1 MKLNELLQVE
11 NKHEKIDVHFKWD
24 VSNLT
29 TYQRYERAL
38 LCLKVYEREQRSIAL
53 TNFCQGD
60 DFDNFDFTWE
70 VFQSNELFATVV
82 KKEEF
87 IVYCLKEYNNPDG
100 EEVNTTF
107 YGRICNDMFN
117 SLSTEQKNSVIE
129 RILAVDYFDFHTTDL
144 DLINNSYYPS
154 AVLEYM
160 TDEQIDRLCDITIYP
175 IHNDIV
181 YTTRMTYTKKNGKRQ
196 YELKTVAN

>member
-1 MKLNELLQVE
+1 MKLE
-11 NKHEKIDVHFKWD
+11 IDRNLDVYFKYD

-29 TYQRYERAL
+29 TYQRCERAL
-38 LCLKVYEREQRSIAL
+38 LCLKVYESEQRSIAL
-53 TNFCQGD
+53 ENFCKGD

-70 VFQSNELFATVV
+70 VFQSNKLFAKVV

-87 IVYCLKEYNNPDG
+87 NVYCLKEYNNPDG

-107 YGRICNDMFN
+107 YGRMCNDMFN

-129 RILAVDYFDFHTTDL
+129 RILASDYFDFHTTDL
-144 DLINNSYYPS
+144 DIINNSYYPS
-154 AVLEYM
+154 AILDYM
-160 TDEQIDRLCDITIYP
+160 TDEQVDMLCDITIYP

-181 YTTRMTYTKKNGKRQ
+181 YTAHMSYTKKNGKRQ
-196 YELKTVAN
+196 YHLKSATS